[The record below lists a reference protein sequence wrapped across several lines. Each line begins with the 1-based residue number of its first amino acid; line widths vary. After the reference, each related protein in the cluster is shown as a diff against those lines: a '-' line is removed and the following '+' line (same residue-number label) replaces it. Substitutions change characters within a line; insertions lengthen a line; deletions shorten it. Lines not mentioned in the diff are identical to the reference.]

1 MYFQNLTFTSNL
13 LLPLNFLKK
22 KKLRQ
27 ITIILYQIIEEVIFK
42 ILFQVFQQLS
52 GINGV
57 IFFAGDIFKAAK
69 AESPTLCTII
79 LGIVQTTATIVAS
92 ILVDKAGRKIL
103 LIISSTGM
111 AICLVAL
118 GYYFHLKD
126 TGAAVSELGWLPLG
140 SLVGFII
147 VFSLGFGPLPWM
159 MSGEI
164 LSSEIKSVGSGC
176 AVAVNWGCVS
186 LVTFYFQPLCQS
198 LSTAVT
204 FWGFAVICSIATLF
218 SLIMV
223 PETKG
228 KSMQQIQDELAGI
241 KTVRQVNGNA

>member
-1 MYFQNLTFTSNL
+1 MYSQNLTFISNL

-22 KKLRQ
+22 LHQ
-27 ITIILYQIIEEVIFK
+27 ITIILPQIIDEVTFT
-42 ILFQVFQQLS
+42 ILFQIFQQLS
-52 GINGV
+52 GVNGV

-79 LGIVQTTATIVAS
+79 LGIVQTTATIAAS

-103 LIISSTGM
+103 LIISSAGM

-228 KSMQQIQDELAGI
+228 KSMQQIQNELAGI
-241 KTVRQVNGNA
+241 KTVKQVNGNV